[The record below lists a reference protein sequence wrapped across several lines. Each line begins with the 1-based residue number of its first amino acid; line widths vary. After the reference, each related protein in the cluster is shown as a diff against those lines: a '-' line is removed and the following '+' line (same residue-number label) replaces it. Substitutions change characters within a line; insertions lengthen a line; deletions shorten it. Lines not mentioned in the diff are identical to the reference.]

1 MVLARVFDVV
11 TPAALAKDEL
21 ACSGHER
28 SRPGQHL
35 GYALEHRASI
45 ARLALGQVLRLCSRV
60 AQVALVIEL
69 LRQLRGVLRVPAE
82 PFGAATRERVLGEQL
97 GRGATHILLLDAERA
112 GPRSSSIADC
122 ARDSPVENLVL
133 GRMPKRDLG
142 PALSRDHEGDLVEV
156 LRDEVADALLEISQD
171 GERGRLHPAKAP
183 GLPKGRWSQPQ
194 GDGAG
199 SVQTQV
205 VVLVLPAQRLQIR
218 RIVAPAGGG
227 LLGNGVE
234 GPADVGLVEGAE
246 LEAVPPPLVAEVLER
261 LPSDHRAL
269 P

>member
-1 MVLARVFDVV
+1 MGKA
-11 TPAALAKDEL
+11 
-21 ACSGHER
+21 
-28 SRPGQHL
+28 GQRL

-82 PFGAATRERVLGEQL
+82 PLGAAARERVLGEQL
-97 GRGATHILLLDAERA
+97 GRGAAHILLLDAKRA
-112 GPRSSSIADC
+112 GPRSSSIPDC
-122 ARDSPVENLVL
+122 VRRGLIKDLVL

-142 PALSRDHEGDLVEV
+142 SALGRDHERDLVEV

-183 GLPKGRWSQPQ
+183 GLPKSRWSQPQ
-194 GDGAG
+194 RDGAG

-205 VVLVLPAQRLQIR
+205 VVLVLPAERLQIR
-218 RIVAPAGGG
+218 RIVALA
-227 LLGNGVE
+227 
-234 GPADVGLVEGAE
+234 
-246 LEAVPPPLVAEVLER
+246 
-261 LPSDHRAL
+261 
-269 P
+269 